1 MTTNNIPTYSEIYEL
16 TKRRLKGMRKIAQN
30 RESFGMGDELLL
42 VLLGNLNQRL
52 NTMFHLIQDN
62 ISDGVYPLQ
71 RTFFEMQVAYQ
82 TILKSD
88 NKDIF
93 FKFYLEKNAFE
104 TANKVN
110 RFISDNEST
119 IQSAI
124 EPWEREYISSS
135 RDTAN
140 ETLKNSNKSV
150 NMKGNKQFKLWF
162 ELASNKSIKELSE
175 EFWDSYRYYLCYD
188 EPSNWIHT
196 QRLDS
201 NINVDDFSMAMQ
213 PNYYQF
219 MLNALLHDS
228 NFLLEAMN
236 DYKEYIQIKDSKQF
250 DIYNCKLV
258 SFFSNLKTALEK
270 LSKNNYDAE
279 EAVKIKE
286 ETKEWFNKKKILEDI
301 SEDE

>member
-1 MTTNNIPTYSEIYEL
+1 MTNINIPTYSELYEL
-16 TKRRLKGMRKIAQN
+16 TKRKLKGLRKIAQN
-30 RESFGMGDELLL
+30 RDNFGMGDELLL
-42 VLLGNLNQRL
+42 VLLGNMNQRL
-52 NTMFHLIQDN
+52 NTMFFLIQSD

-82 TILKSD
+82 AIMKSD

-93 FKFYLEKNAFE
+93 FKFYLEKNEFE

-119 IQSAI
+119 IQNTI
-124 EPWEREYISSS
+124 EPWEKKYISSS
-135 RDTAN
+135 RDAAN
-140 ETLKNSNKSV
+140 ETLKKSNKYV

-162 ELASNKSIKELSE
+162 ELASNKSLLELSE

-188 EPSNWIHT
+188 EPSNWVHT
-196 QRLDS
+196 QRLEM
-201 NINVDDFSMAMQ
+201 NMNVDNFSMAMQ
-213 PNYYQF
+213 TNYYQF

-236 DYKEYIQIKDSKQF
+236 DFKEYIQIKDSKQF

-258 SFFSNLKTALEK
+258 LFIKNLKIALEE
-270 LSKNNYDAE
+270 LSKNSYDAE
-279 EAVKIKE
+279 EANKTKE
-286 ETKEWFNKKKILEDI
+286 ETKDWFNKKEIL
-301 SEDE
+301 